1 MKLPRASKI
10 DATINMAPL
19 IDVVF
24 LLLSFFMITST
35 YIKTSAINV
44 DLPKAATSDAQANR
58 EAVVTLYKSG
68 TITLNDKTIGIEQ
81 LGKAIKDLDIKNKQL
96 VVTIRGDQGIAYGK
110 LIEIMDIVRLTG
122 IKRMSLATTHKETTP

>member
-44 DLPKAATSDAQANR
+44 NLPKAATSDAQANR
-58 EAVVTLYKSG
+58 EAVITLYKSG
-68 TITLNDKTIGIEQ
+68 TITLNNKTIDIEQ
-81 LGKAIKDLDIKNKQL
+81 LGKAIKQLSIKDKQL
-96 VVTIRGDQGIAYGK
+96 VVTISGDKGIDYGK

-122 IKRMSLATTHKETTP
+122 VKRLSLATIHKE